1 LPAAQEEIFKNRSDL
16 TPDYRLKPNPANRYL
31 QDRESMK
38 TKSFSGLGPNFQVHD
53 SCATVG
59 AGPIQDRTREH
70 LVSSDKGIVAMRK
83 LLLKAVQDVQE
94 GREAPHVV
102 RRPELNRFP
111 HLVVL
116 SEVASSSTDWRA
128 HIREAGS
135 EDPSSKLNT
144 NEY

>member
-1 LPAAQEEIFKNRSDL
+1 
-16 TPDYRLKPNPANRYL
+16 
-31 QDRESMK
+31 MK

-94 GREAPHVV
+94 GREAPHVI
-102 RRPELNRFP
+102 REPELNRFP

-116 SEVASSSTDWRA
+116 SEVASSSTEWRA
-128 HIREAGS
+128 HIRREQ
-135 EDPSSKLNT
+135 PWQ
-144 NEY
+144 